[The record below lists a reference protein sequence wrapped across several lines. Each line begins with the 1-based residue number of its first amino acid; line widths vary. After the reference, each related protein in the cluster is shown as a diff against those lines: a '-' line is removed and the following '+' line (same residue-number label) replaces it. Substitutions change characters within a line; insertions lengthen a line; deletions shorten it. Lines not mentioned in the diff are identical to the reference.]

1 MKIKV
6 SILMTVFNAENFV
19 IKSIK
24 SIINQTFK
32 DWELIIVDDFSSDK
46 SLKLINSIKN
56 KRIKVFKLKNILAE
70 QKL

>member
-32 DWELIIVDDFSSDK
+32 DWDLIIIDDFSSDK

-56 KRIKVFKLKNILAE
+56 K
-70 QKL
+70 